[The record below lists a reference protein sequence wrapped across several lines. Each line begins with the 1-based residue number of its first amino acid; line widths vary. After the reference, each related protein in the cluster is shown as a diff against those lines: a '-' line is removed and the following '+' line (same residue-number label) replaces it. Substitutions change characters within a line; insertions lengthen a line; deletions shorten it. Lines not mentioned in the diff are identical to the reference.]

1 MKFYL
6 ALFCLGIFLSGCKSE
21 MDDLIKKGS
30 FEACPDHTVETLV
43 TNYFDNPKWESFI
56 TPDDDK
62 YHLNATGEIF
72 YNDKPT
78 KIELGLMSA
87 ENALTMFQEYK
98 QDELINIINMQT
110 NMQTYYDLAING
122 GIYDDV
128 ASLDGGSISDNK
140 KGLRNNLA
148 QQILHEQ
155 MVDMQYNK

>member
-1 MKFYL
+1 LKEMKFYL

-56 TPDDDK
+56 SPDDDK

-78 KIELGLMSA
+78 KILLQFEFTEG
-87 ENALTMFQEYK
+87 ENWQ
-98 QDELINIINMQT
+98 INAM
-110 NMQTYYDLAING
+110 D
-122 GIYDDV
+122 
-128 ASLDGGSISDNK
+128 LDGEPQSEEMIYELVNSMCAESSK
-140 KGLRNNLA
+140 
-148 QQILHEQ
+148 
-155 MVDMQYNK
+155 